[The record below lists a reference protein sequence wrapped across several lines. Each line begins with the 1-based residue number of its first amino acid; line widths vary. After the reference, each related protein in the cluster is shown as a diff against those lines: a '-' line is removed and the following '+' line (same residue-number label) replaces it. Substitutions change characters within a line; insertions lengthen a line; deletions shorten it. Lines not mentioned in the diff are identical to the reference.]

1 MPIYLQF
8 GSVLGDVQESGHE
21 NWIEL
26 SSVGWNASRPVSN
39 PSGTAAARV
48 LSAPRLGELSISKDE
63 DAASIPLIQQSLEG
77 EPQDA
82 TIDFVRT
89 GTGSG
94 TTETYYTIVL
104 KEAVITSFSQSAGAG
119 GRPSE
124 ALTVSFTQVTF
135 KGTQMDT
142 DGSSTSPASYGWDV
156 LQNTAV

>member
-1 MPIYLQF
+1 MPIYLKF

-26 SSVGWNASRPVSN
+26 SSVGWNVARPVSN
-39 PSGTAAARV
+39 PSGSAAARV
-48 LSAPRLGELSISKDE
+48 LAAPRLGELGVSKDQ
-63 DAASIPLIQQSLEG
+63 DVASIPLIQQSLEG

-89 GTGSG
+89 GTAAA
-94 TTETYYTIVL
+94 EIYYSVL
-104 KEAVITSFSQSAGAG
+104 LKQAVITSFAQSGGGG

-124 ALTVSFTQVTF
+124 SITLSFTQITF

-142 DGSSTSPASYGWDV
+142 DGSSTQPASYGWDV
-156 LQNTAV
+156 FQNTPV